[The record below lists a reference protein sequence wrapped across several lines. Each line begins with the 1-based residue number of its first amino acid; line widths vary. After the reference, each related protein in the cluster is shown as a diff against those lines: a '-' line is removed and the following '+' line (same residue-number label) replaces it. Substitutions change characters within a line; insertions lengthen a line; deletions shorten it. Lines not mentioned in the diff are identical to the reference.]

1 MNKKQ
6 KILISIAFIILAVA
20 IGVVSYYSFASK
32 KTYTSTAPATPKSP
46 PAIKSKGTNSS
57 NSQQAPTTITNTQTS
72 PSSAKSAPSSN
83 QVSGSLETPYGQFV
97 SNNSPS
103 MGSYEESECE
113 TTPGASCYIDF
124 VSSSGKTISLQTET
138 TNSQGVAA
146 WSWYV
151 SSQMGFGPGTW
162 NIQAIASLNGQT
174 KTASS
179 TMNVQQ

>member
-6 KILISIAFIILAVA
+6 KILISTAFIILAVA
-20 IGVVSYYSFASK
+20 IGVVSYYSFTSK
-32 KTYTSTAPATPKSP
+32 KTYTSTAPTTTKST
-46 PAIKSKGTNSS
+46 PAIKSKGTSSS
-57 NSQQAPTTITNTQTS
+57 NSQQAPTITNTQTS

-103 MGSYEESECE
+103 MNSYEESECE

-151 SSQMGFGPGTW
+151 SSQMGFNPGTW
-162 NIQAIASLNGQT
+162 IIQAIASLNGQT

-179 TMNVQQ
+179 TMNIQQ